1 MKKLI
6 IYGASFL
13 DIIKI
18 VDAINRK
25 EPTWKIQGFLDDNK
39 AIQGSVIMGYPVLG
53 GKEALKKFA
62 RQKQTC
68 FFANISSHW
77 SRLQSMVDLLDSYQC
92 EIATLVHPSVDM
104 NYVRIGRGCIL
115 SDGCLVGSNSIIGDF
130 VFARLGSLIS
140 HDVIVEDYV
149 FIGSGANIGSNAIL
163 KRGCYLGSGATIMR
177 KTTVGENAVV
187 GAGAVVT
194 KDVPP
199 DVTVAGVPA
208 KVLKK
213 KEVPSPSRS

>member
-1 MKKLI
+1 MRKLI
-6 IYGASFL
+6 IYGASFP

-25 EPTWKIQGFLDDNK
+25 EPVWEIQGFLDDNK
-39 AIQGSVIMGYPVLG
+39 AIQDSVIMGYPVLG
-53 GKEALKKFA
+53 GKEALNKLA
-62 RQKQTC
+62 RQKNTS
-68 FFANISSHW
+68 FFVNISSHW
-77 SRLQSMVDLLDSYQC
+77 SRLKSIVDLLDSYQC
-92 EIATLVHPSVDM
+92 EIATLVHPSIDM

-115 SDGCLVGSNSIIGDF
+115 GDGCLIGSNAVIGDF

-149 FIGSGANIGSNAIL
+149 FIGSDASIGSNAIL
-163 KRGCYLGSGATIMR
+163 KKGCYLGSGATIMR
-177 KTTVGENAVV
+177 KITVGKNAVV
-187 GAGAVVT
+187 GAGAVAT

-213 KEVPSPSRS
+213 KEDPSPSRS